1 MPQFHNLP
9 IRTFMGR
16 FAHIKHYIVKI
27 EQILVLHLFNTKQ
40 LTLQGIGSFT
50 LDPSIAAPQEN
61 EKEIVL
67 PQNAI
72 SFTYNPKATE
82 DDALINTIVQ
92 NSKKIKP
99 LASADLDSYLILGR
113 QFLNIGKPFT
123 IEGLG
128 TLDKTQAGALEFI
141 PGQFITPKIT
151 PPKALKENEGEV
163 ISGLFQ
169 DHERARETDRG
180 KKALITLV
188 VILVVAL
195 GGWAIWHFAFRRST
209 PSKPVIETIQQVPVT
224 DSSVVK
230 KDSIVASPPVSAH
243 PGSEG
248 YTFKIVFK
256 TTTNKDAA
264 WKAREKMRNYGHKV
278 IMYTSDS
285 INYKVAEPFR
295 LPLSDTTRIKDS
307 LNKYY
312 YLGKARV
319 EL

>member
-1 MPQFHNLP
+1 M
-9 IRTFMGR
+9 
-16 FAHIKHYIVKI
+16 KI
-27 EQILVLHLFNTKQ
+27 EQIVVLHLFNTKE
-40 LTLQGIGSFT
+40 LTLQGIGHFK

-61 EKEIVL
+61 EKDIVL

-169 DHERARETDRG
+169 DHERARDSDNG
-180 KKALITLV
+180 KKAMTILIVLLL
-188 VILVVAL
+188 IAIA
-195 GGWAIWHFAFRRST
+195 GWAIWHFAFQKDSESI
-209 PSKPVIETIQQVPVT
+209 PAVVKNIPPVT
-224 DSSVVK
+224 KDSITPAKDSVVPPK
-230 KDSIVASPPVSAH
+230 KDSITPLNKD
-243 PGSEG
+243 G
-248 YTFKIVFK
+248 YTFKVVFK
-256 TTTNKDAA
+256 TTMQKEVAT
-264 WKAREKMRNYGHKV
+264 KAMEKMRSYGHKV
-278 IMYTSDS
+278 IMYQQDS
-285 INYKVAEPFR
+285 LYKVAEPFKR
-295 LPLSDTTRIKDS
+295 PVSDTTRIKDS

-312 YLGKARV
+312 YLGKARI
-319 EL
+319 EM

>member
-1 MPQFHNLP
+1 M
-9 IRTFMGR
+9 
-16 FAHIKHYIVKI
+16 KI
-27 EQILVLHLFNTKQ
+27 EQIVVLHLYNNKE
-40 LTLQGIGSFT
+40 LTLQGIGHFK
-50 LDPSIAAPQEN
+50 LDPSISAPQEN
-61 EKEIVL
+61 EKDIVL
-67 PQNAI
+67 PQNAV

-169 DHERARETDRG
+169 DHERARDDNG
-180 KKALITLV
+180 KKAMAILG
-188 VILVVAL
+188 VILVLAII
-195 GGWAIWHFAFRRST
+195 GWALWHFVFQKEIEPVVAPEKNTIST
-209 PSKPVIETIQQVPVT
+209 P
-224 DSSVVK
+224 
-230 KDSIVASPPVSAH
+230 KDSLPPPKDTTTLVKPPAVAAPDKD
-243 PGSEG
+243 G
-248 YTFKIVFK
+248 YTFKVVFK
-256 TTTNKDAA
+256 TTSNKELAT
-264 WKAREKMRNYGHKV
+264 KGMEKMKSYGHKV
-278 IMYTSDS
+278 IMYQQDS
-285 INYKVAEPFR
+285 LYKVAEPFKR
-295 LPLSDTTRIKDS
+295 PLTDTTRIKDS

-312 YLGKARV
+312 YLGKAHI

>member
-1 MPQFHNLP
+1 M
-9 IRTFMGR
+9 
-16 FAHIKHYIVKI
+16 KI
-27 EQILVLHLFNTKQ
+27 EQILVLHLYNTKE
-40 LTLQGIGSFT
+40 LTLQGIGYFK

-61 EKEIVL
+61 EKDIVL

-72 SFTYNPKATE
+72 SFVYNPKAVE
-82 DDALINTIVQ
+82 DDAVINTIVA

-128 TLDKTQAGALEFI
+128 TLDKTQSGALEFI

-163 ISGLFQ
+163 VSGLFQ
-169 DHERARETDRG
+169 DHSRARETDNG
-180 KKALITLV
+180 KKLV
-188 VILVVAL
+188 IAAVAVVAL
-195 GGWAIWHFAFRRST
+195 CIVGWAIWHFLVRKQPTTKST
-209 PSKPVIETIQQVPVT
+209 TEVVQAPVMADTT
-224 DSSVVK
+224 SNLK
-230 KDSIVASPPVSAH
+230 KDTTAILPVVAAPSST
-243 PGSEG
+243 G

-256 TTTNKDAA
+256 TTQNKDVA
-264 WKAREKMRNYGHKV
+264 WKAREKMRIYGHKV
-278 IMYTSDS
+278 IMYTQDS
-285 INYKVAEPFR
+285 ITYKVAEPFH
-295 LPLSDTTRIKDS
+295 LPLSDTTRIRDS